1 MEACG
6 IEAGRVMN
14 GEILVCIGVLFNVS
28 AI

>member
-6 IEAGRVMN
+6 IEAGRVTT
-14 GEILVCIGVLFNVS
+14 GKILVCIGVLFNIS

>member
-6 IEAGRVMN
+6 IEAGMVMT
-14 GEILVCIGVLFNVS
+14 GKILVCIGVLFNVS